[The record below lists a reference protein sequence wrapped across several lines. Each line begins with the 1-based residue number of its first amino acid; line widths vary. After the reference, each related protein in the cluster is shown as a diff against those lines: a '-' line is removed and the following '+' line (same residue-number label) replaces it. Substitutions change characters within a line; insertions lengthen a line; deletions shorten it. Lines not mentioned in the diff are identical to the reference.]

1 MRGTIFSVLSIIETS
16 SETLIEVFLV
26 EGLSE
31 RQREFLIAGDILAS
45 IEIVLDIDIVLEPSL
60 VGIMPDIV
68 LLGATEETLTVS
80 I

>member
-26 EGLSE
+26 EGLGE
-31 RQREFLIAGDILAS
+31 RQREFLIAGHILAS
-45 IEIVLDIDIVLEPSL
+45 IQIVLDIDIVLEPSL

-68 LLGATEETLTVS
+68 LLGTTEETLTVS